1 MEVDCQRIITTMPFS
16 TSDLERLLDPP
27 RLLTRSE
34 VLSRP
39 SPVPPRPGVYAW
51 YFDRAP
57 PGVDTSGCHSVA
69 GRMLLYVGISPK
81 APPVNGRAPSSQNLR
96 KRLRTHYSG
105 NAEGSTLRLTLG
117 CLLVEEIGIALRRVG
132 SGTRY
137 TFTNPGECRLDDWMS
152 RHAFVTWIEADRPWE
167 LEREILASG
176 LALPLNIHGREHTE
190 PAARLSAIR
199 SEARRRAN
207 EMPVVADSGGPR
219 RPSLTSAT
227 MRIGGLEGQPSRRTR

>member
-1 MEVDCQRIITTMPFS
+1 MTALIS
-16 TSDLERLLDPP
+16 NLKLLFDAP

-39 SPVPPRPGVYAW
+39 SPVPRGPGIYAW

-57 PGVDTSGCHSVA
+57 PGVDTTGCHTV
-69 GRMLLYVGISPK
+69 GERTLLYVGISPK
-81 APPVNGRAPSSQNLR
+81 APPTNGRRPSSQNLR
-96 KRLRTHYSG
+96 KRLRTHYGG

-117 CLLVEEIGIALRRVG
+117 CLLAEELGIVLRRVG
-132 SGTRY
+132 SGKRY
-137 TFTNPGECRLDDWMS
+137 TFTTPGECRLDDWMS

-176 LALPLNIHGREHTE
+176 LALPLNIHGREQTE
-190 PAARLSAIR
+190 SASRLSAIR

-207 EMPVVADSGGPR
+207 EMPVVSDSGGPR
-219 RPSLTSAT
+219 RLAIPPPD
-227 MRIGGLEGQPSRRTR
+227 RVSRQ